1 MRKCDG
7 DISKWFLFWDIFE
20 LFVYSNI
27 KLVFVDKLNYLNFFF
42 VNLVSEVIFGLF
54 FIVVNYDE
62 VVIILKRRFGNK

>member
-1 MRKCDG
+1 MRKFDG
-7 DISKWFLFWDIFE
+7 DISKWFLFWDVFE

-27 KLVFVDKLNYLNFFF
+27 KLIFVDKFNYLNFFF